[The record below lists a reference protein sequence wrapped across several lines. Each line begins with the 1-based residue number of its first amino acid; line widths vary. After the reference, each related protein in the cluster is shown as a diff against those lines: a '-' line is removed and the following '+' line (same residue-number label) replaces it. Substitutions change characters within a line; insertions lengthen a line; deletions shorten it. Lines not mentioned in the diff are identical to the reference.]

1 MASTPYT
8 DGYRAG
14 QEQALKAVVKY
25 LDNYKQELQN
35 IETKNYAEEN
45 TIAIRIKAID
55 SITQTIKTRLNNG
68 L

>member
-1 MASTPYT
+1 MANTPYT

-25 LDNYKQELQN
+25 LDNYKRELQN
-35 IETKNYAEEN
+35 METKNYAEEN

-55 SITQTIKTRLNNG
+55 SITNTIKTRLN
-68 L
+68 